1 MEPRTPELNASDESA
16 APVGAETEPEAR
28 PLAIDPRLKVELIAA
43 VCGRFGRV
51 HVPGVLENTSAL
63 GIYEALNASL
73 PWQMHYNDG
82 EQVFDIPAGQF
93 DALPADERGAL
104 LRGIYLRARLG
115 FQYLYDSFAISDHYE
130 RGEHMDLALMHVFEF
145 LKSEPVLEFARRA
158 TGVREIRSVDA
169 QATRY
174 RSGHFLTA
182 HDDRDEVKGRVAA
195 YVLNLTPGWRTD
207 WGGILQF
214 VDQGGHVAEGYMP
227 VFNALNLFRVP
238 MLHAVSLVAPFAGG
252 SRLSITGW
260 FRR

>member
-1 MEPRTPELNASDESA
+1 LNAPDESA
-16 APVGAETEPEAR
+16 APVGAAAELESR
-28 PLAIDPRLKVELIAA
+28 PLAIDPRLKVELIGA

-63 GIYEALNASL
+63 GIYEALSASL

-93 DALPADERGAL
+93 DALPADERSAL

-130 RGEHMDLALMHVFEF
+130 RGEHLDLALMRVFEF
-145 LKSEPVLEFARRA
+145 LQSEPVLEFARRA

-182 HDDRDEVKGRVAA
+182 HDDRDDVKGRVAA

-214 VDQGGHVAEGYMP
+214 IDPSGHVAEGYMP

-238 MLHAVSLVAPFAGG
+238 MMHAVSPVAPFAGG
-252 SRLSITGW
+252 ARLSITGW